1 MNQAINYLYAN
12 IDLSQLTYE
21 IIRYNDNL
29 KVLLNK
35 QYYLS
40 YNYSGKNYFLIF
52 FDDKIYFIDRTT
64 LNFNKNNLR
73 DLSKISYKCIQ
84 CKTNEIPNNTIIDG
98 IYVIK
103 KNGDNAFIINDI
115 YTYNNINLMK
125 ENIKKKIEKY
135 NFIINNTFTIDKN
148 TELNLS
154 INNQYD
160 LIDIDFL
167 ILNKTNNT
175 YHIRGLCFNPEFSG
189 KKYIFVDELKMDQ
202 KLEPFVKL
210 KVEPKA
216 QPKTESKAESKDELN
231 TKPLVEQMTELKID
245 VNEEHIFEMEKTN
258 VFDIYKLYNNK
269 LYIGIA
275 LIQTL
280 KESKYFN
287 DLYMSNMN
295 NKQIKCKFNTKFK
308 KWQPIIK

>member
-1 MNQAINYLYAN
+1 MQVIDYLYAN

-21 IIRYNDNL
+21 IIKYNDNL
-29 KVLLNK
+29 KILLNK

-52 FDDKIYFIDRTT
+52 YDDKIYFIDRTT
-64 LNFNKNNLR
+64 LNFNKNNLK
-73 DLSKISYKCIQ
+73 DLSKISYKCI
-84 CKTNEIPNNTIIDG
+84 KTTNTTINIPNNTIIDG

-103 KNGDNAFIINDI
+103 KNGENAFIINDI
-115 YTYNNINLMK
+115 YTYNDTNLMK
-125 ENIKKKIEKY
+125 ENIKKKMEKY
-135 NFIINNTFTIDKN
+135 NFIINNTYKIDNN
-148 TELNLS
+148 TKLNIL

-167 ILNKTNNT
+167 ILNKTNNN
-175 YHIRGLCFNPEFSG
+175 YHIRGLCFNPEFTG
-189 KKYIFVDELKMDQ
+189 KKYIFVDELKT
-202 KLEPFVKL
+202 EL
-210 KVEPKA
+210 KIEPKT
-216 QPKTESKAESKDELN
+216 QSKTESKIE
-231 TKPLVEQMTELKID
+231 TKTELKIESKTELKIEQTD
-245 VNEEHIFEMEKTN
+245 IDINDEHIFEMEKTN

-275 LIQTL
+275 LIQTI

-287 DLYMSNMN
+287 ELYMVNTN
-295 NKQIKCKFNTKFK
+295 NKQIRCKFNTKFK